1 MVLHRRCQASRC
13 RARAVR
19 TGVSLDLE
27 SVRVASLAARSLRAR
42 VVARAA
48 AGSVPDPPQASR
60 GKVGSQGRAGR
71 VAVEAAGRVAVAGV
85 VPVVAV
91 PVVVAV
97 VAVVAVVPAVP
108 VVPVVLDGWLDEPLE
123 APRSGPEACA
133 AGVSANRAPRS
144 RL

>member
-1 MVLHRRCQASRC
+1 VVLDRRCQASRC

-85 VPVVAV
+85 VPVVVVPAV
-91 PVVVAV
+91 PVVAVAV
-97 VAVVAVVPAVP
+97 VAVVA
-108 VVPVVLDGWLDEPLE
+108 VVLDGWLDEPLE